1 MDQRA
6 FWAGE
11 FGIEYIGR
19 NKSEDLFASNL
30 SLFSE
35 IFSSTGIAPQ
45 SFIEFG
51 ANIGMNIKALKSLFP
66 KGTFTG
72 VEINS
77 EACKHLTQVCD
88 LTYESSIESF
98 KPDVLHDLVLSKGVL
113 IHIDPENLSIVYEKL
128 VRSTR
133 KWLLIAEYYNP
144 TPVGIEY
151 RGHSDKLFKRD
162 FAGEI
167 LDKYPEIKLKSYG
180 FRYHRGVFPQ
190 DDITW
195 FLLEREVA

>member
-1 MDQRA
+1 MA
-6 FWAGE
+6 
-11 FGIEYIGR
+11 R
-19 NKSEDLFASNL
+19 NKSEDLFASNI

-35 IFSSTGIAPQ
+35 ILSNAGISPQ

-51 ANIGMNIKALKSLFP
+51 ANIGMNIKALRILFP
-66 KGTFTG
+66 KGTFAG

-77 EACKHLTQVCD
+77 EACKQLNQVCEV
-88 LTYESSIESF
+88 TYESSIENYN
-98 KPDVLHDLVLSKGVL
+98 PQILYDLVLTKGVL
-113 IHIDPENLSIVYEKL
+113 IHIDPESLTTVYDKL
-128 VRSTR
+128 VKSTR
-133 KWLLIAEYYNP
+133 RWLLIAEYYNP
-144 TPVGIEY
+144 VPMGIDY

-167 LDKYPEIKLKSYG
+167 LDKYPEMKLKSYG

-195 FLLEREVA
+195 FLLEKEVA

>member
-11 FGIEYIGR
+11 FGNEYIAR

-35 IFSSTGIAPQ
+35 IFSNTGIAPQ

-72 VEINS
+72 VEINH

-113 IHIDPENLSIVYEKL
+113 IHIDPENLSIVYEIL

-133 KWLLIAEYYNP
+133 KWLLIAEYYSP